1 MEIIKQIFEK
11 WDLIALL
18 VAVALGGLAQLFRWI
33 STKTK
38 ATWDD
43 ELAQKLGSASEFV
56 AKAID
61 WLQGNAQHKD
71 PASSKTPEEA
81 PRNKWLGLNRSSTSF
96 TDFLRTMLPTIA
108 LAVYRH

>member
-1 MEIIKQIFEK
+1 MEIIKQILEK
-11 WDLIALL
+11 WDLIALFIA
-18 VAVALGGLAQLFRWI
+18 VNVALGGLAQLFRWI

-71 PASSKTPEEA
+71 PASSKAPEEA
-81 PRNKWLGLNRSSTSF
+81 PPK
-96 TDFLRTMLPTIA
+96 
-108 LAVYRH
+108 

>member
-1 MEIIKQIFEK
+1 MEIIKQILEK
-11 WDLIALL
+11 WDLIALFI
-18 VAVALGGLAQLFRWI
+18 AVNLALGGLAQLFRWI

-81 PRNKWLGLNRSSTSF
+81 PPK
-96 TDFLRTMLPTIA
+96 
-108 LAVYRH
+108 